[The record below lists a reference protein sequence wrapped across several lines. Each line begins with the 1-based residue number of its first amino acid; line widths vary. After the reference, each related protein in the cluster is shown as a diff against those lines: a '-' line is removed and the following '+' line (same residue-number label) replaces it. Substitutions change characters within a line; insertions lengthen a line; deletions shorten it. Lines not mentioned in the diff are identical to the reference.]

1 MLIWENSDLF
11 CDVWWWWGV
20 GLITPHTR
28 QRDTVTVAESD
39 NPSQNG
45 INFDHWSLNN
55 CPLSQKTS
63 SQALVPSI
71 ICNCSDCHS
80 EWQDLCPLARRTL
93 ALCLCYY
100 SQCKSVRLSPP
111 SPDKPFCIRIRDA
124 GLWFPGTTPA
134 LRLWEPH
141 PITCVP
147 TSSASVTLFVTQGPP
162 HHMLTLAVNKATQCQ
177 GLGPR

>member
-63 SQALVPSI
+63 SQARHLSSAIAVIVTVTRFMSSLSLVPSVVLLPPI
-71 ICNCSDCHS
+71 VKVSDYH
-80 EWQDLCPLARRTL
+80 P
-93 ALCLCYY
+93 
-100 SQCKSVRLSPP
+100 PP
-111 SPDKPFCIRIRDA
+111 SPGKPFCIRKRDA
-124 GLWFPGTTPA
+124 GLRFPGTTPA
-134 LRLWEPH
+134 SAPEDRIRSPVSPH
-141 PITCVP
+141 PLRR
-147 TSSASVTLFVTQGPP
+147 VTLFVTHRPR
-162 HHMLTLAVNKATQCQ
+162 LTTRWHRL
-177 GLGPR
+177 

>member
-1 MLIWENSDLF
+1 MSILNGMLIWENSDLF

-80 EWQDLCPLARRTL
+80 EWQDLCPLSR
-93 ALCLCYY
+93 ALCRVITPD
-100 SQCKSVRLSPP
+100 CKSVRLSP
-111 SPDKPFCIRIRDA
+111 SPGKPFCIRKRDA
-124 GLWFPGTTPA
+124 GLRFPGTTPA
-134 LRLWEPH
+134 SAPEDRIRSPVSPH
-141 PITCVP
+141 PLRR
-147 TSSASVTLFVTQGPP
+147 VTLFVTHRPR
-162 HHMLTLAVNKATQCQ
+162 LTTRWHRL
-177 GLGPR
+177 